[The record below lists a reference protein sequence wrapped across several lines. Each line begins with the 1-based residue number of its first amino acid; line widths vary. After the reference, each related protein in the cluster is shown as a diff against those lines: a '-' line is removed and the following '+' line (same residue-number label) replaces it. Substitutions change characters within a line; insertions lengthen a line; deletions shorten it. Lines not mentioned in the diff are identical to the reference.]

1 MDNPTSISK
10 VLPAEHLVIGLK
22 ARKLDEAVGQLV
34 GSLESAGRVTDREAL
49 DAQLADEI
57 GSSDPMLL
65 GGRAILL
72 HFRTDSV
79 DQLAVAIGTADKP
92 FGFAPADSPEADLII
107 LILTPK
113 SATRPYL
120 KTLAALSELLSD
132 PAIPEALAKAGS
144 ADAFLDVIAGR
155 DLVIR
160 PELTVRDLMSRDVH
174 TVSPETLLS
183 ETLRLMV
190 RYRRRGVPVVSDN
203 GEVLGMV
210 TEQELL
216 QHFLPQ
222 VLGTAP
228 RDGAPPPVKDLEV
241 RDVMQRSVMCL
252 PEHQLISDVLGTMLT
267 ERVSQF
273 PVVKEG
279 KLVGFLSRTDL
290 IQKLLEKSI

>member
-1 MDNPTSISK
+1 MDNPTTISRL
-10 VLPAEHLVIGLK
+10 LPAEHLVIGLK
-22 ARKLDEAVGQLV
+22 ARTLRGAVDQLIERLDEAD
-34 GSLESAGRVTDREAL
+34 RITDQAAL
-49 DAQLADEI
+49 DGLVADEI
-57 GSSDPMLL
+57 EAGEPQSL
-65 GGRAILL
+65 GDRAILM
-72 HFRTDSV
+72 HFRTDTV
-79 DQLAVAIGTADKP
+79 EELVVAMGTASKP
-92 FGFAPADSPEADLII
+92 FAFAPDDFPEADLLI
-107 LILTPK
+107 LILTPRT
-113 SATRPYL
+113 ATRPYL
-120 KTLAALSELLSD
+120 KTLAALSELLAD
-132 PAIPEALAKAGS
+132 PAIPDALTSAGS
-144 ADAFLDVIAGR
+144 VDEFLDVIAGR

-174 TVSPETLLS
+174 AVSPETLLS

-190 RYRRRGVPVVSDN
+190 RHRRRGVPVVSDN

-222 VLGTAP
+222 ILGTAP
-228 RDGAPPPVKDLEV
+228 RDGSPPPVKDLEV

-252 PEHQLISDVLGTMLT
+252 PEGQLISDVLGTMLT

>member
-1 MDNPTSISK
+1 MDNPTTISRL
-10 VLPAEHLVIGLK
+10 LPAEHLVIGLK
-22 ARKLDEAVGQLV
+22 ARTLEEALGQLIERLDEADQI
-34 GSLESAGRVTDREAL
+34 TDRAAL
-49 DAQLADEI
+49 DALVADEI
-57 GSSDPMLL
+57 ESGEAPSL
-65 GGRAILL
+65 GDRAILM
-72 HFRTDSV
+72 HFRTDAV
-79 DQLAVAIGTADKP
+79 DELVVAVGTANKP
-92 FGFAPADSPEADLII
+92 FAFAPDDSPEADLLI
-107 LILTPK
+107 LILTPRT
-113 SATRPYL
+113 ATRPYL
-120 KTLAALSELLSD
+120 KTLAALSEFLAD
-132 PAIPEALAKAGS
+132 PAIPDALVS
-144 ADAFLDVIAGR
+144 ADSVDEFLDVVASR

-174 TVSPETLLS
+174 AVSPETLLS
-183 ETLRLMV
+183 EALRLMA
-190 RYRRRGVPVVSDN
+190 RHRRRGVPVVSDN

-222 VLGTAP
+222 ILGTAP
-228 RDGAPPPVKDLEV
+228 RDGSPPPVKDLEV

-252 PEHQLISDVLGTMLT
+252 PEDQLISDVLGTMLT